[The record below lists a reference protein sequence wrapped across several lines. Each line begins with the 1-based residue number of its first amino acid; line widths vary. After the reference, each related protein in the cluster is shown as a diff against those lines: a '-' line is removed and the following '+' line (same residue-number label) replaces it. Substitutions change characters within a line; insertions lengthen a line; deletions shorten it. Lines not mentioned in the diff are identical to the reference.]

1 MTRSRNA
8 FTLVELL
15 VVIAIIGIIASLL
28 LPAVQY
34 AREAARRANCVNNLR
49 QLAVAAQGHES
60 RKQRYPGF
68 QEVIGGKRANWVVAM
83 LADLEQQQIYD
94 RWADNTVSLA
104 AAPKPFLASMYCP
117 SRPNRNTGVATNSYV
132 ANLGFAP
139 RGSDPSPFGRAATK
153 TAPTSTYDYWDAHRK
168 ENGAFVDRVT
178 GTWSVDKYLI
188 TVTSTDMRDGKSNT
202 MLFSENLAAGT
213 WDVPGLATGMVWLYA
228 NEPNQPVNPSIAT
241 GAVIAPTVPP
251 PPIARINGD
260 KKVIASTAAEF
271 ARPSAIHS
279 GGVNVAFADGNTRFL
294 SENIAYHVYQSL
306 LTLRDDRS
314 DMPYRLYV
322 LKGSD
327 YDE

>member
-1 MTRSRNA
+1 
-8 FTLVELL
+8 

-34 AREAARRANCVNNLR
+34 AREAARRANCINNLR

-83 LADLEQQQIYD
+83 LSDLDQQQIYD
-94 RWADNTVSLA
+94 RWADNTVSFA
-104 AAPKPFLASMYCP
+104 AAPRPFLASMYCP

-139 RGSDPSPFGRAATK
+139 RASDLAPFNTRNVLNVV
-153 TAPTSTYDYWDAHRK
+153 APTSGYDYWDAHRK
-168 ENGAFVDRVT
+168 ENGAFVDRYSSAAAS
-178 GTWSVDKYLI
+178 TWSVPKHLI

-228 NEPNQPVNPSIAT
+228 NDDPGVPVNPSIAT
-241 GAVIAPTVPP
+241 GAVIAPTIPP
-251 PPIARINGD
+251 PAKARINGD
-260 KKVIASTAAEF
+260 KQVIASTAAEF

-294 SENIAYHVYQSL
+294 SEKIAYHVYQSL

-322 LKGSD
+322 LNGND
-327 YDE
+327 FE